1 MKSPIA
7 IAVLTVLLFACS
19 TQKTEKIFDFKCESK
34 NPPFIANIQ
43 YDREHSKYKL
53 ISVEEVDGDEKIMG
67 KIYDAFE
74 KDGEVLVRQRKDIDV
89 DAGDIFLN
97 LKSGKMII
105 KVAGESKEVYYC
117 KRI

>member
-1 MKSPIA
+1 MGS
-7 IAVLTVLLFACS
+7 LLGACS
-19 TQKTEKIFDFKCESK
+19 TQKTEKIFDFECESK

-53 ISVEEVDGDEKIMG
+53 ISIEEVDGDEKIMG

-74 KDGEVLVRQRKDIDV
+74 KNGEVLVRQRKDMDV

-105 KVAGESKEVYYC
+105 KVAGESKEVYNC